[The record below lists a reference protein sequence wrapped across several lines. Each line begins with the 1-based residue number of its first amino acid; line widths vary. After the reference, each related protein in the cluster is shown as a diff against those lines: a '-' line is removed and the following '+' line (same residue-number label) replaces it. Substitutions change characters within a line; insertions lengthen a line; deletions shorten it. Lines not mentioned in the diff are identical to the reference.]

1 MIEAVGPKVA
11 KTKSTGLEWL
21 FPIDSIDDIPSVLKK
36 TPLETLLK
44 GQNLGLI
51 DEFISGSAEL
61 VIGMCIDFRK
71 SLNTPKDWAFIIR
84 REGANME
91 DAEFAIAL
99 AMSKGVRHMAL
110 IAHNDCAMANTAQH
124 REQFV
129 SVLHQQAGWTAE
141 EAAQF
146 FDSHARSRDIGN
158 EIDFV
163 LQEAERIKSL
173 FSGLKVVPLLF
184 RVDNS
189 KLYLIYDWLIK
200 YANDDG
206 IKRKVI
212 QSDNQDQ
219 FGRL

>member
-1 MIEAVGPKVA
+1 MIEAVRPKLA
-11 KTKSTGLEWL
+11 KTKATGLEWL
-21 FPIDSIDDIPSVLKK
+21 FPVDSIDDIPSVLKN

-51 DEFISGSAEL
+51 DEAISGRAEL

-99 AMSKGVRHMAL
+99 AMSKGVRYMAL

-124 REQFV
+124 RDQFV
-129 SVLHQQAGWTAE
+129 SVLNEQAGWTVE
-141 EAAQF
+141 EAAEF

-163 LQEAERIKSL
+163 LQEVDRIQSL

-189 KLYLIYDWLIK
+189 KLYLIYDWLAK
-200 YANDDG
+200 HANDG
-206 IKRKVI
+206 RIKEKII
-212 QSDNQDQ
+212 QFDNQNH
-219 FGRL
+219 